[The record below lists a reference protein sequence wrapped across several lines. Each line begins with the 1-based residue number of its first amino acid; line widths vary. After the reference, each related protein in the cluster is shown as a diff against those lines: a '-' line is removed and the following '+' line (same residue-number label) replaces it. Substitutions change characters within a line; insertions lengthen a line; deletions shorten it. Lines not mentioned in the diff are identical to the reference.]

1 MASIAF
7 PDISRSILLPNGTTY
22 NYVFV
27 ESRGDKPFLLFIH
40 GYPSS
45 SYDWRHQI
53 HFFSDLGYGLI
64 VPDLLGYGGTDKPQ
78 SLEAYRG
85 KKMSEEINALLD
97 VHKIPKVLGIGHD
110 WGSWLLSRLANYF
123 PERFSAFAWLDVGY
137 RPPAGHF
144 SLETVNEATAKLVGH
159 PIAGYWYFHSAPDAA
174 DLLTNYPD
182 VTESLYWPEDPLL
195 WKEYLCAI
203 GGMRRWFDD
212 KRVGKKSPWI
222 SDEEF
227 TLHRKIFSASNGGY
241 AGGLNWYNAHIA
253 NLNTPDDEAIPKE
266 RYYVEQPTLLV
277 TCSLDMVGVPS
288 LQVADMGNFVKNLQ
302 VENLE
307 CSHWL
312 MLEKRSETNQILKD
326 FFEKVGK

>member
-1 MASIAF
+1 MIRQYKYQKLVRRSSNLNLFFTLLFRFIMASIAF

-110 WGSWLLSRLANYF
+110 WYVYHTRIRDN
-123 PERFSAFAWLDVGY
+123 
-137 RPPAGHF
+137 
-144 SLETVNEATAKLVGH
+144 
-159 PIAGYWYFHSAPDAA
+159 
-174 DLLTNYPD
+174 
-182 VTESLYWPEDPLL
+182 
-195 WKEYLCAI
+195 AI
-203 GGMRRWFDD
+203 
-212 KRVGKKSPWI
+212 
-222 SDEEF
+222 
-227 TLHRKIFSASNGGY
+227 
-241 AGGLNWYNAHIA
+241 
-253 NLNTPDDEAIPKE
+253 
-266 RYYVEQPTLLV
+266 
-277 TCSLDMVGVPS
+277 
-288 LQVADMGNFVKNLQ
+288 
-302 VENLE
+302 
-307 CSHWL
+307 
-312 MLEKRSETNQILKD
+312 
-326 FFEKVGK
+326 